1 MKLSEIASVSGKGG
15 LFKIV
20 APAKTSLIL
29 ESLDVAKTKMI
40 ATTQHRVSL
49 LNEISIYTHSKEGT
63 VPLVDVLKKIKK
75 EFGADIGIDSNADPT
90 ELKAFLKSVLPDY
103 DEERVYVSDIKK
115 LVKWYGF
122 LLEYA
127 PEIFTEE
134 DAKEVEE
141 EVKKDEAKK
150 EVTEEKPKTKP
161 KKKS

>member
-15 LFKIV
+15 LFKVI

-29 ESLDVAKTKMI
+29 ESLDIAKTKMI

-63 VPLVDVLKKIKK
+63 VPLEDVLKKIKK
-75 EFGADIGIDSNADPT
+75 EFGADIGVDTNGDPA

-115 LVKWYGF
+115 LVKWYGI
-122 LLEYA
+122 LLEFA
-127 PEIFTEE
+127 PEIF
-134 DAKEVEE
+134 AEE
-141 EVKKDEAKK
+141 EPKEEKSEIKEDEENKEEPKEKTKSKSKK
-150 EVTEEKPKTKP
+150 E
-161 KKKS
+161 S

>member
-1 MKLSEIASVSGKGG
+1 MKLPEIASVSGKGG
-15 LFKIV
+15 LFKII

-115 LVKWYGF
+115 LVKWYGI

-127 PEIFTEE
+127 PEIFTDE

-150 EVTEEKPKTKP
+150 EVPEEKPNTKP